1 MTKYKLVKELPTFEI
16 GDKFFI
22 SNNGNLCLEE
32 EPYIVAYSKSTLKK
46 YPHILTEWFEEI
58 PEETKTVWDLEDG
71 DDIWV
76 ISEGRIFDGVWG
88 CTDYLPGHNDH
99 LPGRN
104 VGDVFLTKEEAEKEL
119 ARRKAKQILLRD
131 TKGFRP
137 NWQDENQKKWF
148 VRYNHIANEFATV
161 WDDVNNYSE
170 VIYYH
175 SETDAKASLNKHRL
189 EYLTLF
195 GVEE

>member
-32 EPYIVAYSKSTLKK
+32 EPYIIAYSKSTLKK

-58 PEETKTVWDLEDG
+58 PEGPKMLDNLKDG
-71 DDIWV
+71 DQWWYIFPGS
-76 ISEGRIFDGVWG
+76 SELLIYSTHFIDGINI
-88 CTDYLPGHNDH
+88 Y
-99 LPGRN
+99 RN
-104 VGDVFLTKEEAEKEL
+104 LGLAFLTREDAEKEL

-131 TKGFRP
+131 TKGLKP
-137 NWQDENQKKWF
+137 NWKDENQKKWF